1 MLNTSCL
8 IRAAASVSARFSSAL
23 VLAVVAGH
31 ALAQDAV
38 FIDEQGILNADLQG
52 FSSDWTGSRSVGD
65 GMSTLMALAA
75 DNSASGKISDVGFS
89 LQNTR
94 LGFQWVFR
102 TWGFSEGF
110 SMTKIGT
117 GGAEM
122 TIENPTSDFRNVSI
136 IMGNGARLSNSGQWL
151 NASSREYKDS
161 VSDLSAD
168 EALSVF
174 AELRPVTY
182 KFKGVKAGN
191 REVGFIA
198 EDVPDLVATTER
210 DALNP
215 LELVALLTKV
225 VQHQQNTLEQQ
236 VAANHAQQQINV
248 QQQETLAALKGKVA
262 ELELEVDRA
271 RKSGYANRLG
281 AVH

>member
-8 IRAAASVSARFSSAL
+8 IRAAAYVSVRFSSAL

-52 FSSDWTGSRSVGD
+52 FSSDWTGSRTLGD
-65 GMSTLMALAA
+65 GLSSLMALAA
-75 DNSASGKISDVGFS
+75 DNSNTTMTSDVGFS

-94 LGFQWVFR
+94 AGFQWVFR
-102 TWGFSEGF
+102 TWGVSQGF
-110 SMTKIGT
+110 AVTKIGT

-136 IMGNGARLSNSGQWL
+136 VMGNGARLSDSGQWL
-151 NASSREYKDS
+151 NASSRAYKES
-161 VSDLSAD
+161 ISDLSAE
-168 EALSVF
+168 EALSAF
-174 AELRPVTY
+174 AGLRPVTY
-182 KFKGVKAGN
+182 EFKGDKGGT

-198 EDVPDLVATTER
+198 EDVPDLVATAER

-236 VAANHAQQQINV
+236 TAANHAQQQINAE
-248 QQQETLAALKGKVA
+248 QQETLVALKGKVA
-262 ELELEVDRA
+262 ALELELDRA
-271 RKSGYANRLG
+271 RKSDYANTLS